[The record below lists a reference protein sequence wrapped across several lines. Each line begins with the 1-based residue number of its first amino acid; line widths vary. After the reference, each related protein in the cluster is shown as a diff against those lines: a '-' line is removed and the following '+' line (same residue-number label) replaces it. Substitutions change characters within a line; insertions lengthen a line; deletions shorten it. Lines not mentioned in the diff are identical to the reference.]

1 MWPRRELSAAY
12 SRMRGCILL
21 NAPVRVDMTPEV
33 IAAFCALGITAITS
47 LVLIM
52 RGIAKIE
59 ENLRI
64 HIEMKQKE
72 STGVLMLEVDR
83 SRTMFGESVKAVRQH
98 SEDAHERIDKAIMKH
113 QELEIYIR
121 DNYVEIDSFN
131 VAVSRIEKTVDG
143 MDLKIDKLMS
153 RPSGPER
160 SR

>member
-1 MWPRRELSAAY
+1 MS
-12 SRMRGCILL
+12 G
-21 NAPVRVDMTPEV
+21 EV
-33 IAAFCALGITAITS
+33 IAAFVGLGITGITS
-47 LVLIM
+47 LVIIM

-59 ENLRI
+59 QSLRDEI
-64 HIEMKQKE
+64 GVKQKE

-98 SEDAHERIDKAIMKH
+98 SEDAHDRIDKVIMKH

-131 VAVSRIEKTVDG
+131 VALGRIEKTIDG
-143 MDLKIDKLMS
+143 MDVKIDKLIVTDAA
-153 RPSGPER
+153 RER